1 MGTTMTLVALILVTV
16 LALVAG
22 HAVGFGRGQQAARR
36 EHAGLREEL
45 RALSAE
51 AAHDSSR
58 RVLEMTESGRRAT
71 HEAVQPV
78 HDSLER
84 LNRRIGELET
94 QGASW
99 QAQLRQ
105 QVESVQVSGSE
116 LRRETQALSEALRR
130 PHVRGNWGE
139 MQLRRS
145 LELAGVSQRCVF
157 DEQVSLRTDDG
168 LLRPDVVVRL
178 AGGKQVVVDAKVS
191 LDAFLTASHATDAA
205 LREEALARHA
215 RQVRQ
220 HVDALAAKAYW
231 QQFSPSPEFVV
242 MFVPGEAIFAQALET
257 DPGLLDHAAGKRVML
272 ATPTTLIAMLK
283 TVAYAWAQEAVA
295 ENAREVHSLGR
306 ELYDR
311 LGTMG
316 SALDRLGR
324 SLASAVGHYNKTV
337 GSLESRVLV
346 SARRMRDLEVVDGEL
361 ESPQPVSD
369 VPRPLVAPEL
379 MGDESVVPRIE
390 GAAGREQFSRRAS
403 GE

>member
-1 MGTTMTLVALILVTV
+1 
-16 LALVAG
+16 
-22 HAVGFGRGQQAARR
+22 
-36 EHAGLREEL
+36 
-45 RALSAE
+45 
-51 AAHDSSR
+51 
-58 RVLEMTESGRRAT
+58 
-71 HEAVQPV
+71 
-78 HDSLER
+78 
-84 LNRRIGELET
+84 
-94 QGASW
+94 
-99 QAQLRQ
+99 
-105 QVESVQVSGSE
+105 
-116 LRRETQALSEALRR
+116 
-130 PHVRGNWGE
+130 
-139 MQLRRS
+139 
-145 LELAGVSQRCVF
+145 
-157 DEQVSLRTDDG
+157 
-168 LLRPDVVVRL
+168 
-178 AGGKQVVVDAKVS
+178 
-191 LDAFLTASHATDAA
+191 
-205 LREEALARHA
+205 
-215 RQVRQ
+215 
-220 HVDALAAKAYW
+220 
-231 QQFSPSPEFVV
+231 
-242 MFVPGEAIFAQALET
+242 
-257 DPGLLDHAAGKRVML
+257 
-272 ATPTTLIAMLK
+272 MLK